1 MKRLTLILGLL
12 FMNVLLFSG
21 CKEQGIRDTDLY
33 KTDDGITYYE
43 NRRFTGVAF
52 SDFNG
57 KYGRW
62 VWQYDDGY
70 LIELKQFY
78 LSGHLQ
84 RIQRFDKNGNTV
96 SDESFNDF

>member
-21 CKEQGIRDTDLY
+21 CKEQGIRKSDLY
-33 KTDDGITYYE
+33 KTEDGITYYE
-43 NRRFTGVAF
+43 GRRFTGVAF
-52 SDFNG
+52 SPGYKD
-57 KYGRW
+57 GRR

-70 LIELKQFY
+70 LIELKKFY